1 MTDQIN
7 NRQFERNDIM
17 KKKLFAVL
25 VSAVL
30 VLSVFLVAAYA
41 KHQPVKD
48 EVELNRAQ
56 VAEPSVKSSEVA
68 SVSPDDA
75 IDAALRHAGV
85 AREDAVLFG
94 APSLDRDDGKVHYD
108 IEFGYNGFEYDY
120 EVAVADGSVL
130 KAEKEAERAKVSEKE
145 KSPEK
150 PVASEKESVSAKPE
164 APVNKES
171 NNKENSKENNKG
183 YISVEAAKQKALADA
198 GVKAEDAV
206 FVKAYYDADDIVP
219 HYDVKFEANGYE
231 YEYEIKASDGKVIE
245 KDVDR
250 EVKPVNKPSEQEE
263 YISADRAKAIAYEHA
278 SVKAADVKFS
288 KAELDRD
295 DLIAHYEVE
304 FVAGNFEYEYEINA
318 ESGKVIA
325 SDKEFND

>member
-1 MTDQIN
+1 
-7 NRQFERNDIM
+7 M

-30 VLSVFLVAAYA
+30 VLSVALFAGCSAD
-41 KHQPVKD
+41 KPVEENATVNQAQASAPTVKGS
-48 EVELNRAQ
+48 EL
-56 VAEPSVKSSEVA
+56 A

-75 IDAALRHAGV
+75 IDIALKHAGV
-85 AREDAVLFG
+85 SRENAVMLG
-94 APSLDRDDGKVHYD
+94 APSLDEDNGKAHYD
-108 IEFGYNGFEYDY
+108 VEFGYNGFEYDY

-130 KAEKEAERAKVSEKE
+130 KAEKEAERVKVSEKE
-145 KSPEK
+145 
-150 PVASEKESVSAKPE
+150 SVPAKPE
-164 APVNKES
+164 VPV
-171 NNKENSKENNKG
+171 SKENKNSNNNNG
-183 YISVEAAKQKALADA
+183 YISVEAAKQKALDDA

-206 FVKAYYDADDIVP
+206 FLKAYYDSDDIVP

-231 YEYEIKASDGKVIE
+231 YEYEVKASDGSVLE
-245 KDVDR
+245 KDVDKER
-250 EVKPVNKPSEQEE
+250 KPVNSVPASDE
-263 YISADRAKAIAYEHA
+263 YISEDKAKSIAFDHA

-295 DLIAHYEVE
+295 DLIVHYDVE

>member
-1 MTDQIN
+1 
-7 NRQFERNDIM
+7 M

-48 EVELNRAQ
+48 EVNLNQAQ
-56 VAEPSVKSSEVA
+56 VSESSVKSSEVA

-85 AREDAVLFG
+85 VREDAVLFG
-94 APSLDRDDGKVHYD
+94 APSLDKDNGKVHYD

-120 EVAVADGSVL
+120 EVAVADGSVI
-130 KAEKEAERAKVSEKE
+130 KAEKEAERVKAPVKESVSEK
-145 KSPEK
+145 SVAPEK
-150 PVASEKESVSAKPE
+150 PVASEKESVSAKSE
-164 APVNKES
+164 APANKES
-171 NNKENSKENNKG
+171 NNKESSKENNKG

-198 GVKAEDAV
+198 GVKAENAV

-231 YEYEIKASDGKVIE
+231 YEYEIKASDGRVIE

-250 EVKPVNKPSEQEE
+250 EVNSVSKPSEQDE
-263 YISADRAKAIAYEHA
+263 YISADKAKAIAYEHA

-295 DLIAHYEVE
+295 DLIVHYEVK

-325 SDKEFND
+325 YDKDFND